1 MHELSLLRGVVD
13 AVEGVAQGRTVLRVG
28 LDVGSRSGVIPE
40 ALDGAWPVARQNSVC
55 EGAELQ
61 VTEIPAAVWCPSCGC
76 EREIDEF
83 FALTCP
89 VCGTPTA
96 DLRHGR
102 EFQVTFVDVE

>member
-13 AVEGVAQGRTVLRVG
+13 AVETVADGRAVLRVG

-40 ALDGAWPVARQNSVC
+40 ALHGAWPVARQDSAC
-55 EGAELQ
+55 AEAELD
-61 VTEIPAAVWCPSCGC
+61 VTDIPAAVWCPRC
-76 EREIDEF
+76 ESEQEIDEF

-96 DLRHGR
+96 DLRRGR
-102 EFQVTFVDVE
+102 EFSVTYVDVE